1 MGPTGQT
8 RVVQIHP
15 TRRCNLRCLHCYS
28 SSSPDE
34 RAMLDHTLLCNAL
47 SDAAAA
53 GYNWASISGG
63 EPLMYPQLATLL
75 RHARSA
81 GMQTA
86 IATNGMLLDARRLDA
101 IADVTDLIAI
111 SVDGIPASHNAIRG
125 SARAFELMSAR
136 LEALRARKLNFGFIF
151 TLTQHNLHELEWVV
165 KFALAEGA
173 KLVQVHPLDEVGNA
187 EQHMAGA
194 SPDDIE
200 TAYAWLLV
208 RQLQQALA
216 GKLAIH
222 VDLVFSEALKA
233 QPAMFYAAAA
243 AHDVPFSEL
252 ISPLIIEADAAVVP
266 LQYGFPRAFALGNL
280 RQARLQDMMSTWRNT
295 TQDAFYQ
302 LCAAAHASVGQ
313 VEKPHF
319 LSWYDV
325 VSRYARRQAQV
336 RTTALAITA

>member
-75 RHARSA
+75 RHARGS

-111 SVDGIPASHNAIRG
+111 SVDGVPASHNTIRG
-125 SARAFELMSAR
+125 SARAFELMSTR
-136 LEALRARKLNFGFIF
+136 LEALRARNLNFGFIF

-173 KLVQVHPLDEVGNA
+173 KLVQVHPLDEVGYA

-233 QPAMFYAAAA
+233 NPAMVYAAAA
-243 AHDVPFSEL
+243 VHDVPFSEL

-280 RQARLQDMMSTWRNT
+280 QQARLQDLMSAWRNT
-295 TQDAFYQ
+295 TQDAFYR
-302 LCAAAHASVGQ
+302 LCAAAHASVAQ

-325 VSRYARRQAQV
+325 VSRYARAPAIARAA
-336 RTTALAITA
+336 TA